1 MTPSP
6 SLEHSTTPPCWVVQ
20 VLIALPSLAL
30 LLLATSH
37 LVVQELLW
45 LALPVVSKARPSLVV
60 LSDTINLTTS
70 GVTNVR
76 IVAGAGNDIVNF
88 NKQVSGVSIVGGAG
102 NDSITFNSAT
112 SSTGVMGSSNTY
124 FFGHGTGNDTMTFA
138 ANTNPITFTIAID
151 QAYGTTANA
160 ITWTQT
166 TSLVTIGGDGA
177 NQGSIFVTGN
187 TKPTLGTLGFT
198 FTTVAASVIT
208 DLG

>member
-1 MTPSP
+1 M
-6 SLEHSTTPPCWVVQ
+6 
-20 VLIALPSLAL
+20 
-30 LLLATSH
+30 
-37 LVVQELLW
+37 
-45 LALPVVSKARPSLVV
+45 
-60 LSDTINLTTS
+60 
-70 GVTNVR
+70 
-76 IVAGAGNDIVNF
+76 
-88 NKQVSGVSIVGGAG
+88 GGAG
-102 NDSITFNSAT
+102 NDSITFDNAT

-151 QAYGTTANA
+151 QAYGTTASA

-187 TKPTLGTLGFT
+187 TKPTLATLGFT